1 MTVELLVYLI
11 VPVNVAILMT
21 AVGLNLRLESV
32 HDVLKRPRSLFV
44 TTVLQLILLPTAAL
58 ILIWLLEPPALI
70 ALAIIAIAIS
80 PGGALSNAFTHL
92 IGGNLALSVLMTT
105 VTTLLV
111 SASAPVVL
119 EIALAFKLLDMDVA
133 ANLDPMSI
141 AWDLTRFALLPIFA
155 GIICSNL
162 FPDVALRLGHAMD
175 VLSVI
180 AIGIVLAGCAIVSLP
195 VIQQAAAFSL
205 VYAVIFS
212 LASLSIGAAVGR
224 LLPCED
230 RSACFIEFGARNL
243 SIALV
248 LASGSTPSAEN
259 VAFLLGYFIVNTA
272 ILFALTL
279 RKKIPRIGAW
289 HNR

>member
-32 HDVLKRPRSLFV
+32 HDVLQRPRSLFV
-44 TTVLQLILLPTAAL
+44 TTIFQLILLPTAAL
-58 ILIWLLEPPALI
+58 ILIWILLPPAPI
-70 ALAIIAIAIS
+70 ALAIIAIAVS

-92 IGGNLALSVLMTT
+92 IGGNLALSILMTT
-105 VTTLLV
+105 VTTMLV
-111 SASAPVVL
+111 AASAPLVL
-119 EIALAFKLLDMDVA
+119 EIALAFTLLDIDVA
-133 ANLDPMSI
+133 AKLDPLAI

-155 GIICSNL
+155 GIICSHL
-162 FPDVALRLGHAMD
+162 FPDAVLRLGRAMD
-175 VLSVI
+175 VLSVLAI
-180 AIGIVLAGCAIVSLP
+180 AIVLAGCTMVSLP
-195 VIQQAAAFSL
+195 VMQQAAASSI

-212 LASLSIGAAVGR
+212 LASLGIGAAVGR

-230 RSACFIEFGARNL
+230 RSACFVEFGARNL

-259 VAFLLGYFIVNTA
+259 VAFLLSYFIVNTA
-272 ILFALTL
+272 ILFGLTL
-279 RKKIPRIGAW
+279 RKKNSRGGAW